1 LAGLGGCDDGIHH
14 DRDAFGRHRHLDSN
28 LGQEVHGIFG
38 AAIDFGVPLL
48 TAVALDLA
56 GGHPVHADRDQ
67 GIADLVEL
75 EWLDDGND
83 EFHASPLSFADHIGV
98 TLKN

>member
-1 LAGLGGCDDGIHH
+1 MMASTTTATRSDGTATSI
-14 DRDAFGRHRHLDSN
+14 RI
-28 LGQEVHGIFG
+28 LGQEVHGVFG

-56 GGHPVHADRDQ
+56 GGHPVHANRDQ
-67 GIADLVEL
+67 GVADLVEL

-83 EFHASPLSFADHIGV
+83 EFHASPLSCADHIGV